1 MATAWRRGAQ
11 PSDWTAIEIAVA
23 APGPGRVTV
32 AIEAAAIDPWTR
44 TPRGRVGGV
53 AAVGRVIAT
62 GEAATEWQGAR
73 VLVPSHAPCGECE
86 LCRRGGVVLCPDGE
100 VVGVTGPGA
109 LATVMTAPTRWLV
122 RLETPLDIPGPAAAA
137 LGGEVAMA
145 YALYTRL
152 GVGPREPVVIWG
164 DGALAALT
172 AAILVAKGAP
182 PVVATDDDALAAALP
197 ATAIRCAADPVAVDA
212 ALQAAGAGR
221 RPRRI
226 VVTDPARLATALTL
240 AGSRAIVAIAA
251 HDGAA
256 GAVDL
261 AGALAAEITLAGVVG
276 CHPDLLPEL
285 AALVVRGDLDLA
297 ATTEIVDVAD
307 LGPRIAAR
315 AARRDPRTLVAS
327 LAGWASP
334 SAPA

>member
-1 MATAWRRGAQ
+1 MATAWRRGATPSEWQ
-11 PSDWTAIEIAVA
+11 PIEIAMA

-62 GEAATEWQGAR
+62 GDNASDWQDAR

-109 LATVMTAPTRWLV
+109 LATAMTAPTRWLV
-122 RLETPLDIPGPAAAA
+122 RLEEPLAIPGPAAAA
-137 LGGEVAMA
+137 IGGEVALA

-152 GVGPREPVVIWG
+152 GIGPREPVMVWG

-172 AAILVAKGAP
+172 VAILIAKGAP
-182 PVVATDDDALAAALP
+182 PVVATDDEALAAALP
-197 ATAIRCAADPVAVDA
+197 AGAIRCSAEAVAAVDA
-212 ALQAAGAGR
+212 IAAAGAGR
-221 RPRRI
+221 RPRKLI
-226 VVTDPARLATALTL
+226 VTDPARLGAALGAAGPRAVVAVAAHTLALPASSAPAPFDLGRALADELTL
-240 AGSRAIVAIAA
+240 AGVI
-251 HDGAA
+251 
-256 GAVDL
+256 
-261 AGALAAEITLAGVVG
+261 G

-285 AALVVRGDLDLA
+285 AALIVRGDLDLA
-297 ATTEIVDVAD
+297 AYTEVIAVAD
-307 LGPRIAAR
+307 LGAR
-315 AARRDPRTLVAS
+315 LTERSARPDPRTLVATI
-327 LAGWASP
+327 G
-334 SAPA
+334 